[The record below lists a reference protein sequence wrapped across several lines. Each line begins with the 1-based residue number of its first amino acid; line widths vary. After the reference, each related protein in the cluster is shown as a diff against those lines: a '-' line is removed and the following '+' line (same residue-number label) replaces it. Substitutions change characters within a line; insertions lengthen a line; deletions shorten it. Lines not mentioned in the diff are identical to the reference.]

1 MKKESFMNLLKET
14 LESFDIETEFVDVKK
29 PNGTYTGMCMTG
41 KKMSAIVNIDGLYER
56 YEAGNVTFAEAL
68 REIRA
73 CFSTKIPGEDDIL
86 EYEKVKDKLLVKC
99 MNAETE
105 YVKDKVYVQVEDI
118 ALVSYI
124 NMDDYSVPVNQGML
138 KMYGK
143 TNEEVFF
150 QAMKNTIKQCEPQ
163 IFNVDELV
171 SHLVP
176 LGDGTE
182 KSNMIALTNTKMY
195 NGAVV
200 LFYPGMMELI
210 RDVIGDYYVF
220 PSSVHEVMIV
230 KKECYM
236 SEQEMKQMIRSI
248 NKEMVDEEDV
258 LTDSLYLCDEKG
270 FHKI

>member
-41 KKMSAIVNIDGLYER
+41 KKMSAIVNIDGLYKR

-68 REIRA
+68 REIRV

-86 EYEKVKDKLLVKC
+86 EYEKVKDKLLIKC

-105 YVKDKVYVQVEDI
+105 YVKDKVYVQVTDI

-171 SHLVP
+171 SHLVHS
-176 LGDGTE
+176 GDGTK